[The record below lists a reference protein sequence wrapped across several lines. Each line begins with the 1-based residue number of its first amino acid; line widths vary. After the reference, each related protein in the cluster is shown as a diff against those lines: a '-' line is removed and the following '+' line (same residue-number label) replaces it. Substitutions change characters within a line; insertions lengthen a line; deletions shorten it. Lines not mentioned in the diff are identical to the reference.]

1 MTEAERVKY
10 RTWWL
15 ERSGLSLVELREIAV
30 GLGVLRTGDDLETT
44 PRPHEQRT

>member
-15 ERSGLSLVELREIAV
+15 ERFTLEEIREIA
-30 GLGVLRTGDDLETT
+30 EAMI
-44 PRPHEQRT
+44 EF